1 MEVSGLQGVVFAIAA
16 TIFEGT
22 AQVFLKLASRGRGG
36 FFGGFFWTAIGLVT
50 FAVEAVV
57 YTLALRSLSVG
68 IAYPI
73 GALSFVFV
81 TLLSQWWLGERV
93 DRTRWAG
100 VLLIILGTALVA
112 MSA

>member
-1 MEVSGLQGVVFAIAA
+1 MEVSVLQGVVLAIAA
-16 TIFEGT
+16 TLFEGT
-22 AQVFLKLASRGRGG
+22 AQVFLKLASHGRH
-36 FFGGFFWTAIGLVT
+36 GFFWTALGLTT

-81 TLLSQWWLGERV
+81 TLLSQWWLGEYV

-100 VLLIILGTALVA
+100 VLLIIIGTALVA
-112 MSA
+112 ISA

>member
-1 MEVSGLQGVVFAIAA
+1 
-16 TIFEGT
+16 
-22 AQVFLKLASRGRGG
+22 
-36 FFGGFFWTAIGLVT
+36 
-50 FAVEAVV
+50 
-57 YTLALRSLSVG
+57 LRSLSVG

-93 DRTRWAG
+93 DLTRWAG
-100 VLLIILGTALVA
+100 VLLIILGTACVA

>member
-1 MEVSGLQGVVFAIAA
+1 MEVSVLEGVAFAIAA

-22 AQVFLKLASRGRGG
+22 AQVFLKLASRGVHG
-36 FFGGFFWTAIGLVT
+36 FSWGFFWTATGLVT
-50 FAVEAVV
+50 FAAEALV
-57 YTLALRSLSVG
+57 YSLALRSLSVG

-100 VLLIILGTALVA
+100 VLLIILGTACVA
-112 MSA
+112 LSA

>member
-1 MEVSGLQGVVFAIAA
+1 MMEVSVLQGVAFAVAA
-16 TIFEGT
+16 TIFEGA
-22 AQVFLKLASRGRGG
+22 AQVFLKLASRGRHG
-36 FFGGFFWTAIGLVT
+36 FIWTALGLLT
-50 FAVEAVV
+50 FAVEAAV
-57 YTLALRSLSVG
+57 YSLALRSLSVG

-93 DRTRWAG
+93 DLARWAG
-100 VLLIILGTALVA
+100 VLLIILGTACVA

>member
-1 MEVSGLQGVVFAIAA
+1 MMEVSILQGVAFAIAA
-16 TIFEGT
+16 TIFEGA
-22 AQVFLKLASRGRGG
+22 AQVFLKLASRGRHG
-36 FFGGFFWTAIGLVT
+36 FIWTALGLVT
-50 FAVEAVV
+50 FAFEAAV
-57 YTLALRSLSVG
+57 YSLALRSLSVG

-93 DRTRWAG
+93 DLTRWAG
-100 VLLIILGTALVA
+100 VLLIILGTACVA